1 MAINVMKHKILLTIE
16 YTTAKSST
24 DALTNVEKVLKDVVE
39 VPFIHNPIKI
49 KEFTHVDTSLV
60 EV

>member
-1 MAINVMKHKILLTIE
+1 MSINVMKHKIQLTIE
-16 YTTAKSST
+16 YTTVKSST
-24 DALTNVEKVLKDVVE
+24 DALANIDKILQGVVE

-49 KEFTHVDTSLV
+49 KDSKHIDTSLV